1 MVCMLFLLYMYS
13 GIGLAYMRLSAG
25 IPPYLVA
32 VTQNLVNH
40 FYSPGL
46 KFCRDSD
53 RGYTFFLFEEDY
65 YVN

>member
-46 KFCRDSD
+46 KFCRDSI
-53 RGYTFFLFEEDY
+53 GAILFLFEEDY